1 MLLCELLHPLYYS
14 FSSCN
19 FDPICNIV
27 IYFLLVLNFATVI
40 CVLSM
45 NVKLYKKNNQKTTT
59 TTNTRFQIKMGKIY
73 TRFRTE
79 KAQKLYSLGN

>member
-1 MLLCELLHPLYYS
+1 
-14 FSSCN
+14 
-19 FDPICNIV
+19 
-27 IYFLLVLNFATVI
+27 
-40 CVLSM
+40 M